1 MPPWILR
8 RRSLPLTTGVIVAA
22 LAALAFVAHGSWA
35 DAVLTVIGWAAALLA
50 FLLLG
55 TGWMRAGA
63 AAVAISVTA
72 VALALLVG

>member
-1 MPPWILR
+1 
-8 RRSLPLTTGVIVAA
+8 
-22 LAALAFVAHGSWA
+22 
-35 DAVLTVIGWAAALLA
+35 VIGWAAALLA